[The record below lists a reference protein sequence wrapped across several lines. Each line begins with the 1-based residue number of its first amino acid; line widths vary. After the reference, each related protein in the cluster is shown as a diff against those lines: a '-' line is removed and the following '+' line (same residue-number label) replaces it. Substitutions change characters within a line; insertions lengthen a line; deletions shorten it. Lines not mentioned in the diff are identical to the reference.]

1 MSNAVIKDFFDAD
14 SNTFS
19 YVLSDPE
26 TGCCAVVDSVMD
38 FDYAS
43 GTAAF
48 DSADKIIA
56 YIREQSLSVE
66 WVLET
71 HVHADHLSAA
81 PYIKDTLGGKL
92 GIGAQII
99 RVQDIFGKVFNA
111 GTEFERDGSQ
121 FDQLFVDGDTFN
133 IGNLD
138 VRVIHT
144 PGHTPACLAY
154 VVDEAVAFV
163 GDTLFMPDF
172 GTARCDFPGG
182 DARELYQSIQK
193 LLSLPGETRL
203 YMCHDY
209 KTGDRQEF
217 KNTITVDEERR
228 ANIHVREGISEDEF
242 VEMRTTRDAKLPM
255 PRLLMPSVQVN
266 MRAGKIPASEDNGQS
281 YLKIPLTIKNVSTQ

>member
-1 MSNAVIKDFFDAD
+1 MDAVIKDFFDSD

-19 YVLSDPE
+19 YVVSDPA

-43 GTAAF
+43 GTALF
-48 DSADKIIA
+48 DSANTIID
-56 YIREQSLSVE
+56 YIREQHLSVE

-81 PYIKDTLGGKL
+81 PYIKDQLGGKL
-92 GIGAQII
+92 GIGSQII

-121 FDQLFVDGDTFN
+121 FDRLFDEGDTFS
-133 IGNLD
+133 IGNLP
-138 VRVIHT
+138 VSVLHT
-144 PGHTPACLAY
+144 PGHTPACMAY
-154 VVDEAVAFV
+154 LVDDAFAFI

-182 DARELYQSIQK
+182 DARALYRSIKK
-193 LLSLPGETRL
+193 LFCLSGETRL

-209 KTGDRQEF
+209 KTGERQEF
-217 KNTITVDEERR
+217 KNITTVDEERKH
-228 ANIHVREGISEDEF
+228 NIHVREGISEDDF
-242 VEMRTTRDAKLPM
+242 VEMRTTRDSKLSM

-266 MRAGKIPASEDNGQS
+266 MRAGKMPPSEENGQS
-281 YLKIPLTIKNVSTQ
+281 YLKIPLNIKKS

>member
-1 MSNAVIKDFFDAD
+1 MTNAVIKDFFDAD

-19 YVLSDPE
+19 YVVSDPE
-26 TGCCAVVDSVMD
+26 TRKCAVVDSVMD

-48 DSADKIIA
+48 ESADEIVD
-56 YIREQSLSVE
+56 YIREQGLSVE
-66 WVLET
+66 WILET

-81 PYIKDTLGGKL
+81 PYIKETLGGQL

-121 FDQLFVDGDTFN
+121 FDRLFVDGDTFS
-133 IGNLD
+133 IGNLS
-138 VRVIHT
+138 VRVLHT
-144 PGHTPACLAY
+144 PGHTPACMAY
-154 VVDEAVAFV
+154 LIDEALAFV

-182 DARELYQSIQK
+182 DARELFRSIQK
-193 LLSLPGETRL
+193 LLSLPKETQL

-209 KTGDRQEF
+209 KTSDRQEF
-217 KNTITVDEERR
+217 KNTTTVAEERQH
-228 ANIHVREGISEDEF
+228 NVHVHEGISEDEF
-242 VEMRTTRDAKLPM
+242 VKMRTTRDAKLAM

-266 MRAGKIPASEDNGQS
+266 MRAGKMPPSEENGQH
-281 YLKIPLTIKNVSTQ
+281 YLKIPLTIKEA